1 MPNLLNKLCT
11 AAFDQGLDHL
21 VSRSAI
27 ANVDPYFHKL
37 MVIEGSFKLG
47 LNPLSQALAANGD
60 NRVKFMCDCAV
71 LLKKSVVQGE
81 ALVK

>member
-11 AAFDQGLDHL
+11 AAVDQGLDHL
-21 VSRSAI
+21 VSRFAI

-37 MVIEGSFKLG
+37 MVTECSFELG
-47 LNPLSQALAANGD
+47 LNPLSQTLATNGD
-60 NRVKFMCDCAV
+60 NRIKFMCDRAV

-81 ALVK
+81 TLVK